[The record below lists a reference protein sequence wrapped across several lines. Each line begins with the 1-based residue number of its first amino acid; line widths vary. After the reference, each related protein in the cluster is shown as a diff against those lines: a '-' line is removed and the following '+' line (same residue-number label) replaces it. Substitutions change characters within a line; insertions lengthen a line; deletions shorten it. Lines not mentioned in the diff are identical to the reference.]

1 MPKTRNAYALKGF
14 DSERILQRRYFRDFH
29 FDADKTDAQ
38 NLQSLT
44 VAETNSINDM
54 EAKLKTIKAACE
66 RLERYRQLIRRHY
79 QTRCDRYNKRKAE
92 ALGIKVTELKR
103 SAPTLDYLSAE
114 LSCIELEGKFDELY
128 FETEKQIQRRY
139 RQEFS
144 ARLKKARKAA
154 GLTQRQLGELIQISP
169 NGYSQYESGRRE
181 PSLST
186 LSRLLKVFSAE
197 QLFGR
202 IKE

>member
-38 NLQSLT
+38 ILQSLT

-181 PSLST
+181 PSLPT